1 MNNLT
6 SFKETIDTMNTELAA
21 LRKSYQERSQSILKE
36 MFKLFFDENPEVKVV
51 GWRQYTPYF
60 NDGEEC
66 VFNTYVEYAF
76 VSNTLDYTN
85 IEYGEYCGDE
95 ENVWVEDPDYDSFA
109 KEIIPE
115 SVRVNSESLR
125 DVLKS
130 IDEIVYLD
138 AFGDHCVVCV
148 TRDGFDILDYNHD

>member
-1 MNNLT
+1 MNNIT
-6 SFKETIDTMNTELAA
+6 SFKETIDTMNSELAA
-21 LRKSYQERSQSILKE
+21 LRKNYQERSQSILKE

-51 GWRQYTPYF
+51 GWRQMTPYF

-95 ENVWVEDPDYDSFA
+95 ENVWVEDPVYGSFA
-109 KEIIPE
+109 KESIPE
-115 SVRVNSESLR
+115 SIRANAKILR
-125 DVLKS
+125 DVLQS
-130 IDEIVYLD
+130 IDKSAYLD

-148 TRDGFDILDYNHD
+148 TRDGFDIRDYNHD

>member
-36 MFKLFFDENPEVKVV
+36 MFKLFFDENPEAKVV

-66 VFNTYVEYAF
+66 VFSSYAGYAF
-76 VSNTLDYTN
+76 VSNTLDYAN

-95 ENVWVEDPDYDSFA
+95 ENVWVEDPDYGSFA
-109 KEIIPE
+109 EESIPE
-115 SVRVNSESLR
+115 SVRVNAEILR
-125 DVLKS
+125 GVLES
-130 IDEIVYLD
+130 IDESAYLD

-148 TRDGFDILDYNHD
+148 TRDGFDIREYHHD